1 MRKPSPLNLAIVL
14 ISVIALLFLIGHTH
28 HNFLDLGDDS
38 HCLLCQIL
46 NASFTIVIIFTLNFL
61 SIITLFILNLNLP
74 PAIGRRHFF
83 DNFRA
88 PPAFT
93 APIRTNS

>member
-14 ISVIALLFLIGHTH
+14 ISIIALLFLIGHTH
-28 HNFLDLGDDS
+28 HNLLDLGDDS

-46 NASFTIVIIFTLNFL
+46 SAGFTIVIIFTLILL
-61 SIITLFILNLNLP
+61 SIITLFMLNLNRP
-74 PAIGRRHFF
+74 ITTGRRHFF
-83 DNFRA
+83 YNFRA

-93 APIRTNS
+93 APIRTNF